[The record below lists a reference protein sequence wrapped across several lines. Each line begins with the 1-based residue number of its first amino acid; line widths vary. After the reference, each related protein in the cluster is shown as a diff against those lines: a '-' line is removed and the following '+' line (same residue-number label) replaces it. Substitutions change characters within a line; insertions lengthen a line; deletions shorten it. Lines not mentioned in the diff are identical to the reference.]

1 IERRLGTHSKMS
13 VVIADASCLILLT
26 NLDKLDILAKLYGE
40 VWITDAVKA
49 EYGLALPSF
58 ISLHNPT
65 DQLALNSLLQSLDPG
80 EATSIALAI
89 ENPGCRIIID
99 EKKGRRVALSMGLDL
114 TGTLGVLTEAA
125 KINLLRIDAQV
136 VEKLEFLGFRL
147 STELK
152 NEFL

>member
-1 IERRLGTHSKMS
+1 MS

-26 NLDKLDILAKLYGE
+26 NLDKLDILAMIYGD
-40 VWITDAVKA
+40 VWITQAVRA
-49 EYGLALPSF
+49 EYGLPLPSF
-58 ISLHNPT
+58 ISVHDPIDLVT
-65 DQLALNSLLQSLDPG
+65 LNSLLQSLDPG
-80 EATSIALAI
+80 EASSIALAI

-125 KINLLRIDAQV
+125 KINLLKIDAQV

-147 STELK
+147 SADLK
-152 NEFL
+152 NEFLSGSS